1 MRTAQCINVA
11 IVIVV
16 VGNVFPASFEQ
27 TMRKV
32 HRLLLHVLAH
42 LFHAHFKQFV
52 DFNLHAF
59 LNTFALH
66 FMLFARRFA
75 LVDNKDLET
84 LDDLFQKLSSAAV
97 RVIGKDDSKSSSLSS
112 DNTSQTS
119 LSPTSTLGERA
130 KAASAAMPIDK
141 NSSYNNSGGSS
152 LPCVA
157 GSPHVAAVSHLNS
170 PQSRVMDALAAE
182 VHSLSSS
189 PSHVLTTQP
198 NGHPR
203 QPST

>member
-1 MRTAQCINVA
+1 MFYY
-11 IVIVV
+11 VV
-16 VGNVFPASFEQ
+16 VVFVSGNVFPASFDQ

-32 HRLLLHVLAH
+32 HKLLLHVIAH

-66 FMLFARRFA
+66 FLMFARRFA
-75 LVDNKDLET
+75 LVDNKELEVV
-84 LDDLFQKLSSAAV
+84 DDLYQKLSSASV
-97 RVIGKDDSKSSSLSS
+97 RVVGKDDSKSSSLSS

-119 LSPTSTLGERA
+119 LSPTSTLGDRA
-130 KAASAAMPIDK
+130 KAASAAVPISDK
-141 NSSYNNSGGSS
+141 NSSRNNSSVSSS

-157 GSPHVAAVSHLNS
+157 GSPHAAAVAHLSS
-170 PQSRVMDALAAE
+170 PQSRAADVLAAE
-182 VHSLSSS
+182 VHTLSSS
-189 PSHVLTTQP
+189 PSRVLTTQP